1 MNAFL
6 WLKAQTQRTYIALIL
21 RITCFLIFG
30 GRAFEHLFWNVPYR
44 EFFWSQKLMGD
55 FVGSVLGM
63 SWNQY
68 MTSGVVDFNIQLLI
82 KGIGVIFAIAAFCSL
97 IYTQKNKVFAIGIL
111 LGVVFMLPLLWLHF
125 FGDPYNT
132 PLFFEFTAQFCSPL
146 FLLYLIRYPQKNIP
160 VVGVKIAI
168 ALTFIAHGLYAMNVF
183 PLPQKFIRMMIVGF
197 GTTNILAKDIL
208 FYLGMADLIVAVGIF
223 FPKAIKWCAFYAFVW
238 GFFTAFARLYT
249 YVVPYDFW
257 RSFSQSITGFL
268 VRTPHYSLPLIIF
281 LIVITL
287 EKAAKRATALKFNEG
302 A

>member
-1 MNAFL
+1 
-6 WLKAQTQRTYIALIL
+6 
-21 RITCFLIFG
+21 
-30 GRAFEHLFWNVPYR
+30 
-44 EFFWSQKLMGD
+44 
-55 FVGSVLGM
+55 
-63 SWNQY
+63 
-68 MTSGVVDFNIQLLI
+68 
-82 KGIGVIFAIAAFCSL
+82 
-97 IYTQKNKVFAIGIL
+97 
-111 LGVVFMLPLLWLHF
+111 
-125 FGDPYNT
+125 
-132 PLFFEFTAQFCSPL
+132 
-146 FLLYLIRYPQKNIP
+146 
-160 VVGVKIAI
+160 VGVKIAI

-208 FYLGMADLIVAVGIF
+208 FYLGMADLIVAVGMF

-287 EKAAKRATALKFNEG
+287 EKTAKRATALKFNEG